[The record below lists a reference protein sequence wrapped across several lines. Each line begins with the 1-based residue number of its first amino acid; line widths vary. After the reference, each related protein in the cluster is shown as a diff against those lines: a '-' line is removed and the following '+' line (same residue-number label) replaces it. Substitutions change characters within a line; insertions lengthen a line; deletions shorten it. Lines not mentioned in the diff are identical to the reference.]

1 MDSIMLYQ
9 YLKLIKAY
17 KDEQIN
23 KLLREKQHNGHETR
37 SQDKLCL
44 QGTR

>member
-23 KLLREKQHNGHETR
+23 KLLREKQYDGHAIR
-37 SQDKLCL
+37 RQDKLCL